1 MINFND
7 IKQFI
12 RQQTQ
17 YIDRTYWIL
26 FIVLIV
32 VAIIALFS
40 ASSFFVFQE
49 GNSTLGPILS
59 QIIFIVLGIAL
70 AFVLQFIPSK
80 WIRIGGYFGL
90 AVSFVLLLLT
100 FTSLGVEVNGSKRWL
115 NFFGIVFQPS
125 ELAKLTLIIL
135 VSDLLSKIKTHDDQR
150 KYFGIVLGITV
161 IICGIIFIG
170 NFSTAVLLG
179 GVVILLSI
187 LARVKLKYW
196 GSVVLFVLTFV
207 VSGYFF
213 VNEAYVKNNR
223 EITGIFKRSATWV
236 KRINNAIED
245 KQDNGTEYQITDD
258 NYQYSQAMIAVARG
272 GKSPLGV
279 LPGNSIQRDVLP
291 QAFADY
297 IFAIFVEE
305 WGIIGA
311 VFLILL
317 YLSILFRACLKSS
330 RYADFSAM
338 LMVMGLALMI
348 TCQALVSMMVS
359 VGIIPVTGQ
368 PLPMI
373 SRGGTSVLITS
384 IYFGIIMSVSRE
396 QNEIATRQQASI
408 EQSLKDVPDI
418 ELD

>member
-1 MINFND
+1 M
-7 IKQFI
+7 
-12 RQQTQ
+12 
-17 YIDRTYWIL
+17 
-26 FIVLIV
+26 
-32 VAIIALFS
+32 
-40 ASSFFVFQE
+40 
-49 GNSTLGPILS
+49 
-59 QIIFIVLGIAL
+59 
-70 AFVLQFIPSK
+70 
-80 WIRIGGYFGL
+80 
-90 AVSFVLLLLT
+90 
-100 FTSLGVEVNGSKRWL
+100 EVNGSKRWL